1 MKNIIL
7 SLCISC
13 FAFTNVLAQEL
24 PKPKIATPEKTF
36 YDILD
41 NESISNPEKYN
52 GNVKKVVRT
61 FKEYMEGVT
70 VTTERMSMF
79 VNKNNQLEK
88 TIRQTY
94 SYGIEDFKKET
105 NHLESPKTTNEKK
118 GNQLIK
124 IIKQELPEDLSENY
138 YDLQGDEK
146 YVYENDLLVAYYTNN
161 DSISYTYDDQ
171 NRLIQTKQFESLIAE
186 EFNEDDYTTTYYRS
200 AFEDKALERITYKDD
215 HIQSKIIYDKF
226 GEVID
231 IYETTYTYGKANRIE
246 NFKII
251 YKRYLFDYYE
261 PSVAIE
267 KQAYDEFP
275 RVSTIDSIQTGVF
288 KYTDTN
294 KMSSYEMNAGL
305 EKESY
310 TIAYDDNDRL
320 YWVEGFLQFVQQ
332 GKVRKLEVAYEYSY
346 DELGNPKTIK
356 SYFYQGGEKMLHRE
370 TTFEI
375 EYYE

>member
-13 FAFTNVLAQEL
+13 FAFANVQAQEL

-70 VTTERMSMF
+70 VTTERISMF

-94 SYGIEDFKKET
+94 SYGIEDFKEET
-105 NHLESPKTTNEKK
+105 NHLESPKTTDEKK

-124 IIKQELPEDLSENY
+124 IIKQEVSEEEMEYN

-186 EFNEDDYTTTYYRS
+186 EFNEDDYTTT
-200 AFEDKALERITYKDD
+200 
-215 HIQSKIIYDKF
+215 
-226 GEVID
+226 
-231 IYETTYTYGKANRIE
+231 
-246 NFKII
+246 
-251 YKRYLFDYYE
+251 
-261 PSVAIE
+261 
-267 KQAYDEFP
+267 
-275 RVSTIDSIQTGVF
+275 
-288 KYTDTN
+288 
-294 KMSSYEMNAGL
+294 
-305 EKESY
+305 
-310 TIAYDDNDRL
+310 
-320 YWVEGFLQFVQQ
+320 
-332 GKVRKLEVAYEYSY
+332 
-346 DELGNPKTIK
+346 
-356 SYFYQGGEKMLHRE
+356 
-370 TTFEI
+370 
-375 EYYE
+375 